1 MLSKKQVFSFN
12 MSANRSAALQDSFD
26 FQFIQPK
33 IFLITHR
40 RWNCV
45 TFGMWKMLPGPFC
58 HEFMRR
64 RLSQI
69 DCASW
74 LHNLLCEESEK
85 SLLGLLVGFG
95 KTKNWVYQAK
105 VKVYVASLED
115 AGIKITL
122 NSSSLTRLMH
132 LNYESEKN
140 SPIHEC
146 YDFTGR
152 HRWMCIK

>member
-1 MLSKKQVFSFN
+1 
-12 MSANRSAALQDSFD
+12 
-26 FQFIQPK
+26 
-33 IFLITHR
+33 
-40 RWNCV
+40 
-45 TFGMWKMLPGPFC
+45 MLPGLFC
-58 HEFMRR
+58 PGFMRR

-69 DCASW
+69 DFASW
-74 LHNLLCEESEK
+74 LQDLLCEDSEK
-85 SLLGLLVGFG
+85 SSLDLLVGFG
-95 KTKNWVYQAK
+95 KTKSFYQAK

-132 LNYESEKN
+132 LNYESEKS
-140 SPIHEC
+140 SPIHER

>member
-1 MLSKKQVFSFN
+1 
-12 MSANRSAALQDSFD
+12 
-26 FQFIQPK
+26 
-33 IFLITHR
+33 
-40 RWNCV
+40 
-45 TFGMWKMLPGPFC
+45 MLPGPFC
-58 HEFMRR
+58 PDFMRR

-74 LHNLLCEESEK
+74 LQNLLCEESEK
-85 SLLGLLVGFG
+85 SFLDLLVGFD
-95 KTKNWVYQAK
+95 KTRSEVCQAE

-140 SPIHEC
+140 SPIPERS
-146 YDFTGR
+146 DFTGR